1 MNDDLEKY
9 IEKAKELG
17 AYDAKII
24 DVNTIEIAAWTI
36 MKCKFGCN
44 NYNKSNCCPPNAPS
58 YKETREIINCY
69 NKALLI
75 QCKLDS
81 DSAAEV
87 VAGMDLSS
95 TTKIIVDMEKSI
107 FLSGDYKAFGFG
119 AGPCKLCE
127 KCDIGNCRHPNEA
140 RPSMEACGIDVF
152 ATIRANGFP
161 IGVLKDKNGKD
172 QINCYGLVLIG

>member
-1 MNDDLEKY
+1 MKNDLETY
-9 IEKAKELG
+9 VEKAKELG
-17 AYDAKII
+17 AHDAKII
-24 DVNTIEIAAWTI
+24 DTNTIEIAAWTI
-36 MKCKFGCN
+36 MKCKFGCG

-58 YKETREIINCY
+58 YKETREIIDCY

-75 QCKLDS
+75 QCRLDL
-81 DSAAEV
+81 
-87 VAGMDLSS
+87 GS
-95 TTKIIVDMEKSI
+95 TTKIAVEMERVI